1 MTAGEEGATLL
12 RAHIDHTWSWAWSLP
27 HGGQEPLS
35 REPSEI
41 PIQPHEGNVTVRRYP
56 PTVCKWAPKTKV
68 VYVAKGEETRTRQT
82 SLSQKLYKSPIRS
95 IFVSVSYSMGGQHRK
110 GSVDI
115 FHLH

>member
-12 RAHIDHTWSWAWSLP
+12 HAHIDHTWSWAWSLP

-35 REPSEI
+35 REPSEM
-41 PIQPHEGNVTVRRYP
+41 PIQPHEGNVAVRRYP

-82 SLSQKLYKSPIRS
+82 SLPQTVQVTHQI
-95 IFVSVSYSMGGQHRK
+95 
-110 GSVDI
+110 
-115 FHLH
+115 